1 MKVTIFWDLYFQ
13 FVDTF
18 SADKIPKTIF
28 GDLGHKGEKI
38 KKELASEKF
47 YVANLLQNLLQKP
60 IFLLS

>member
-28 GDLGHKGEKI
+28 GDLGYKGEKI

-47 YVANLLQNLLQKP
+47 YAACL
-60 IFLLS
+60 